1 MDMLFKTS
9 LTGNDVLFLVRGAG
23 GTLLLTA
30 IAVLAGSLIGLV
42 VGVVRAER
50 GWLLDRLLGGLSD
63 VLRSVPLLIQLI
75 LFNSFVSLIGF
86 PLSAFASGA
95 VVLSL
100 YMAVNCA
107 ELVKAGVASVPRMTR
122 WAARSLGISYLSD
135 LRHIVLPIGLRAVFP
150 SWVGLSLAIMKDSAL
165 VSVLGFF
172 ELLKSSQTLI
182 TRTQEPLFLLLIVGA
197 FYFALSFPVARLAA
211 RFERSTLR

>member
-1 MDMLFKTS
+1 MNALLNTS
-9 LTGNDVLFLVRGAG
+9 LTGNDMLFLLKGAA
-23 GTLLLTA
+23 GTLALTA
-30 IAVLAGSLIGLV
+30 IAVIAGSLIGV
-42 VGVVRAER
+42 VLGVVRAER
-50 GWLLDRLLGGLSD
+50 GWLLDRVLGGLCD

-95 VVLSL
+95 IVLSL

-107 ELVKAGVASVPRMTR
+107 ELVKAGIASVPRMTR
-122 WAARSLGISYLSD
+122 WASRSLGMTYACD
-135 LRHIVLPIGLRAVFP
+135 LRYIVLPIGLRTVFP

-182 TRTQEPLFLLLIVGA
+182 TRTQEPLLLLLIVGA
-197 FYFALSFPVARLAA
+197 FYFALSFPIARLAA